1 MTAQAVVGV
10 AVCGSD
16 LLRRTYGRPCRIV
29 WPLCGTKM
37 RHRLRE
43 TDPVYLVVAGVG
55 FILVVLLL
63 LLLF

>member
-1 MTAQAVVGV
+1 M
-10 AVCGSD
+10 
-16 LLRRTYGRPCRIV
+16 
-29 WPLCGTKM
+29 M